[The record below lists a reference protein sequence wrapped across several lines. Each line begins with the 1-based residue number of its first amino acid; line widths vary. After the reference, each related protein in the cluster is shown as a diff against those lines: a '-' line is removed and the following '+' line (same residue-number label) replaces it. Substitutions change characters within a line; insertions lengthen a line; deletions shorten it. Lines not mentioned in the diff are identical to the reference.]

1 MSITTG
7 TFPGVRIVDMPDLGA
22 VSDTTSVVAEKA
34 GSGRINALA
43 LRDYSIQTVP
53 ALIDSMVPP
62 LVASLVPPMLPFVM
76 ITTYGGVGDGVT
88 ANDAALG
95 SAFAALGANGGTV
108 MFPPG
113 TFNFAAVHGLP
124 NNVTLLGAGK
134 SATTLSFSCD
144 GNPCLGLGV
153 GSQIRSMQISASVP
167 QTGVM
172 ILLQGNASA
181 IDDFTLVNYF
191 KGINMVGLSLS
202 NLIIGASISR
212 GNMFQPIA
220 NASGY
225 GILVDNFG
233 GCFIDRVNM
242 SGPASGTQ
250 PGASFAFRNGDTLL
264 MSNCNATKHGWLD
277 CQTDAGTNLWALTIS
292 DCLFDNA
299 TDRVAAAA
307 FTGAGNVRDTVIT
320 GTWFGYSGGHGL
332 LLSPTGAG
340 TVSGMEVIGCQFVL
354 NAAGSGVRISG
365 TAGGVTGVNI
375 TGGRAEGNAQ
385 SGAHVDGT
393 TISGISFNGFRAGG
407 YASRPGNGSTGI
419 TTSGALDRYV
429 ITNCSLYGNVG
440 ASLTDG
446 ASGVNKVVANNLLT

>member
-43 LRDYSIQTVP
+43 LRNYSIQTVP
-53 ALIDSMVPP
+53 ALVTS
-62 LVASLVPPMLPFVM
+62 MLPFVM
-76 ITTYGGVGDGVT
+76 ITTYGGVGNGSTV
-88 ANDAALG
+88 NDAALA
-95 SAFAALGANGGTV
+95 SAFTALGANGGTV
-108 MFPPG
+108 IFPPG
-113 TFNFAAVHGLP
+113 TFNFAAPFTAP
-124 NNVTLLGAGK
+124 NSVTLLGAGK
-134 SATTLSFSCD
+134 NASTISFSVA
-144 GNPCLGLGV
+144 GNPNITLGV
-153 GSQIRSMQISASVP
+153 GSQIRSMQISGSVT
-167 QTGVM
+167 QTGTM
-172 ILLQGNASA
+172 IRLAGNASA
-181 IDDFTLVNYF
+181 VDDFTLVNYF
-191 KGINMVGLSLS
+191 DGIRMTGATSSLAD
-202 NLIIGASISR
+202 LIVGASVSR
-212 GNMFQPIA
+212 GNMFQPVA
-220 NASGY
+220 GGA
-225 GILVDNFG
+225 GITVDNFA
-233 GCFIDRVNM
+233 GCSIDHVTM
-242 SGPASGTQ
+242 AGPSAGAQPAASISVG
-250 PGASFAFRNGDTLL
+250 NGDTLL
-264 MSNCNATKHGWLD
+264 ISNVNATLHGALN
-277 CQTDAGTNLWALTIS
+277 CSVGAGLNTWALTIA
-292 DCLFDNA
+292 DCLFDSA
-299 TDRVAAAA
+299 TGVVAAAIFA
-307 FTGAGNVRDTVIT
+307 PAGNVRDSTIT

-375 TGGRAEGNAQ
+375 TGGRAEGNSQ

-393 TISGISFNGFRAGG
+393 TISGISVNGFRAGG